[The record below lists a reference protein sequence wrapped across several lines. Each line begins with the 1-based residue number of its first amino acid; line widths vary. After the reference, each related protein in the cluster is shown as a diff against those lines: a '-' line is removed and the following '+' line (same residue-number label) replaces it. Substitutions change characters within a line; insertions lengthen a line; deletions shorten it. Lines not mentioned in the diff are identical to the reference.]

1 MKIIPFQIPK
11 VDAESFRFQEDFQPK
26 FYDKLHQH
34 KEVQLTLI
42 LEGEGTFVS
51 GHRISPFKPNDLFLI
66 FSQVPH
72 VFRSDENPNLKN
84 AQSYSIYFD
93 PTSVLFQS
101 IPEMRDVRQLFDR
114 QGLVYKMDDEMAA
127 EIKNDL
133 VRIRE
138 VELRQR
144 LILFISI
151 LDKLFRRSKNF
162 IEISTMHDVKNFSE
176 KEGKRMNDIVSFTFA
191 NSYREISIAEIAEIA
206 HLSPEAFCRYFKMR
220 TRKTYINF
228 LNEIRINNACKLLDK
243 NEFSIADISFQVGF
257 NNISNFNRIF
267 KRLTGFSPRNYV
279 KIK

>member
-11 VDAESFRFQEDFQPK
+11 IDAESFRFQEDLQPK

-42 LEGEGTFVS
+42 VEGEGTFVC
-51 GHRISPFKPNDLFLI
+51 GNRISPFKPNDLFLI
-66 FSQVPH
+66 YSHVPH
-72 VFRSDENPNLKN
+72 VFRSDENPNNKN
-84 AQSYSIYFD
+84 AHSFSLYFD
-93 PTSVLFQS
+93 PTTVFFQS
-101 IPEMRDVRQLFDR
+101 IPEMRDIRQLFDR
-114 QGLVYKMDDEMAA
+114 QGLVFKIDEATTTD
-127 EIKNDL
+127 ISTDL
-133 VRIRE
+133 VRLRDS
-138 VELRQR
+138 ELRQR

-151 LDKLFRRSKNF
+151 LDKLSRQCKNF

-191 NSYREISIAEIAEIA
+191 NSHREITIAEIAEVA
-206 HLSPEAFCRYFKMR
+206 HLSPEAFCRYFKLR

-243 NEFSIADISFQVGF
+243 NEYSIADISFQAGF

-279 KIK
+279 KMK